1 MAMKP
6 EKASQET
13 TLVLATQGSSWG
25 HARMMLRVAARYKS
39 KKRVKTQEGKTM
51 TVYQYSDRQVAL
63 RHAEKAKR
71 LESLKSNIGKLRT
84 KVRKDLKSS
93 DPEKKL
99 LALAVALMDETH
111 ERVGNSQSAEDGH
124 FGVTGWQKGH
134 VSFGRNHVTVKY
146 TGKSGVDH
154 KKKITDATIRKAL
167 RDAYEAVEGED
178 ACLFEWEGG
187 KVTAEKVNEYL
198 EPFDISAKDIR
209 GFGANVLMREKLRAA
224 RKGKLPEDKKERTKL
239 LKEEFKKALE
249 ETAEEVGHTASM
261 LRNNYLTPGTED
273 AYVEKGEVMEGFVK
287 EASLAETIVWRFL
300 RP

>member
-1 MAMKP
+1 MP
-6 EKASQET
+6 SEQT
-13 TLVLATQGSSWG
+13 GTLVLALEGQDWQ

-39 KKRVKTQEGKTM
+39 KKRIKTQEGKTM

-71 LESLKSNIGKLRT
+71 LEKLSENIGKLRA
-84 KVRKDLKSS
+84 KVRKDIKSS

-111 ERVGNSQSAEDGH
+111 ERVGNEGSADNGH
-124 FGVTGWQKGH
+124 FGVTGWQRGH
-134 VSFGRNHVTVKY
+134 FSFGRNHVTVKY

-167 RDAYEAVEGED
+167 RDAYEAVEGEESPI
-178 ACLFEWEGG
+178 FEWEGG

-198 EPFDISAKDIR
+198 APFDISAKDLR
-209 GFGANVLMREKLRAA
+209 GFGANVLMREKLRAV
-224 RKGKLPEDKKERTKL
+224 RKGNLPDDKKERTKL

-249 ETAEEVGHTASM
+249 ETAEEVGHTPSM

-273 AYVEKGEVMEGFVK
+273 TYVEKGEVMESFVR
-287 EASLAETIVWRFL
+287 EASLRVLDRYLADQN
-300 RP
+300 P